1 MVSLSKVADKSSN
14 TSADRSP
21 ESMASRIS
29 DKIFGTGVECLTW

>member
-29 DKIFGTGVECLTW
+29 IRSSAKVLNV